1 MDLLTKKQ
9 KMNSWDVLFFSHC
22 IFIYGK
28 GVRQKV
34 SKCSQ
39 KQCIRTTLELWPK
52 ISITVQSCSDCLFH
66 LEYLCSCLR
75 MLEMLL
81 AIYWFIYSTRRMC
94 WEVCWE
100 GGLSWKFNQAP
111 WLEVKAVDV
120 NDLSACLSQPTH
132 SWLRT
137 CIFKLTCLD
146 N

>member
-28 GVRQKV
+28 RIRQKV

-66 LEYLCSCLR
+66 LEYLCSCWR
-75 MLEMLL
+75 MLEMLRIHL
-81 AIYWFIYSTRRMC
+81 LIYLFYQANVLRGLLRRWSILKVQSSTLTWGKSSRCKWF
-94 WEVCWE
+94 VC
-100 GGLSWKFNQAP
+100 LLK
-111 WLEVKAVDV
+111 
-120 NDLSACLSQPTH
+120 SAHTLMVEDMH
-132 SWLRT
+132 
-137 CIFKLTCLD
+137 I
-146 N
+146 